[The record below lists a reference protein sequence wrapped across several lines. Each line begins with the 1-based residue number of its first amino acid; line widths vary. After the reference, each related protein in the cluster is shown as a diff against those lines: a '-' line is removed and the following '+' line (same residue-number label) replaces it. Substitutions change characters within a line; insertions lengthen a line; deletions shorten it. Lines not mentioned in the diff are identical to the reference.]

1 MGKRLTTEEFIRR
14 SKEIHGDT
22 YDYSKSVYVNP
33 RTDIIVTCR
42 KHGDFLTRPYNHMGG
57 AGCRKCADEKNALEY
72 RKSNNEFVNDAK
84 KVHGDKYNYSEMEYV
99 NWKTKVKII
108 CPKHGG
114 FMQTP
119 NAHLNGQ
126 GCPKCAIES
135 RTRQRT
141 MTTEEFIER
150 AKQIHGDKY
159 DYSEVEY
166 TKTGNSV
173 LIMCKK
179 CKRKFLQTP
188 ENHLQGKGCPFCKR
202 SKLEMEVEKLLM
214 DNGIGYVG
222 QMKFDW
228 LGSKSLDFYIPSL
241 NIAIECQGRQ
251 HFEPV
256 KAFGGEDEYKRIVE
270 RDREKYNLCKK
281 NGVKLLYYSHKSI
294 FGKHELKHDVITT
307 RKLLLEEI
315 K

>member
-1 MGKRLTTEEFIRR
+1 MTKKLTTEEFIKRAR
-14 SKEIHGDT
+14 EIHGDT
-22 YDYSKSVYVNP
+22 YDYSKVEYKTT
-33 RTDIIVTCR
+33 RDKITIICPV
-42 KHGDFLTRPYNHMGG
+42 HGEFEQSPNNHLRGR
-57 AGCRKCADEKNALEY
+57 GCPKCANNIKKTLEEFEKEAGQIHNHAY
-72 RKSNNEFVNDAK
+72 DYS
-84 KVHGDKYNYSEMEYV
+84 KVEYV
-99 NWKTKVKII
+99 NNYTKVCII
-108 CPKHGG
+108 CPKHGE
-114 FMQTP
+114 FYQTP
-119 NAHLNGQ
+119 H
-126 GCPKCAIES
+126 
-135 RTRQRT
+135 
-141 MTTEEFIER
+141 
-150 AKQIHGDKY
+150 
-159 DYSEVEY
+159 
-166 TKTGNSV
+166 
-173 LIMCKK
+173 
-179 CKRKFLQTP
+179 
-188 ENHLQGKGCPFCKR
+188 NHLTNRYGCPFCKR
-202 SKLEMEVEKLLM
+202 SKLEMEVEKLLR

-270 RDREKYNLCKK
+270 RDREKYNLCKE